1 MNACGYLEKINTAKQ
16 DMYKYL
22 FLDSF
27 SANLDKHNSM
37 PKLDLLDSKSK
48 VLELIK
54 SPFTVDETKIS
65 TSKQEK
71 SFFQKLF
78 D

>member
-1 MNACGYLEKINTAKQ
+1 MNASGYLEKITKAKN
-16 DMYKYL
+16 DIYKYL

-27 SANLDKHNSM
+27 SANLEKHNSM

-48 VLELIK
+48 VLELMK
-54 SPFTVDETKIS
+54 SPFAVDETKFS